1 MGTSVPCFIANRQKG
16 IYMRKIID
24 VSSYQ
29 GIINWKQVKTSGI
42 EGAILKV
49 IRKDLEPD
57 KQFEDNWKGCMEA
70 GMPVTGVYNYS
81 YATTEAKAIA
91 DAQKVVQI
99 LNGRK
104 TKVWLDVEDSC
115 QKKLGMKLISI
126 IKAYQKIIAGAG
138 LEFGVYTGLS
148 FYNSYIKPYQTLLDC
163 NFWIARY
170 PSSAKLSAVSIPADK
185 YKPAIV
191 HILEGWQFGST
202 ARISGIN
209 GDVDINL
216 WYEEK
221 YFTKTVSTVYGGLDY
236 ALVFDASYYAE
247 RYRDLKAAYGTDGAL
262 LFYHFIA
269 HGMSEGRQ
277 AIDTFSVQ
285 AYKARYQDLQKAFGE
300 NLPLYYQHYIRFGA
314 AEGRKAL

>member
-1 MGTSVPCFIANRQKG
+1 
-16 IYMRKIID
+16 MRKIID

-29 GIINWKQVKTSGI
+29 GSINWKSVKNAGI

-49 IRKDLEPD
+49 IRKDLNPD
-57 KQFEDNWKGCMEA
+57 KQFEANWKECMEA
-70 GMPVTGVYNYS
+70 GMPVIGVYNYS
-81 YATTEAKAIA
+81 YATTEAKAMA
-91 DAQKVVQI
+91 DALNVVRI

-115 QKKLGMKLISI
+115 QKGLGMKLISI
-126 IKAYQKIIAGAG
+126 IKEYQKTIVSAG

-148 FYNSYIKPYQTLLDC
+148 FYNSYVKPYRTLLDC

-170 PSSAKLSAVSIPADK
+170 PSSKKLYVTSMPEDK
-185 YKPAIV
+185 YMPAIM
-191 HILEGWQFGST
+191 HTLEGWQFGST